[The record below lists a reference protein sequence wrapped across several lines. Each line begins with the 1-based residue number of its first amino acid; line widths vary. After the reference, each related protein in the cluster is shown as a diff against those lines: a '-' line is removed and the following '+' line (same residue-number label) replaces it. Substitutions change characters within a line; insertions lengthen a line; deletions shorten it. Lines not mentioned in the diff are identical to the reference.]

1 MITNPLRFKTMKHYF
16 LWSLGAIALALAGC
30 HPAALDPADSS
41 GRITFRV
48 GRAPIGLMAETK
60 AEAVDDDNLTSD
72 GFMVSCVDGNPG
84 EDGEVWSNVTF
95 TRSGNVW
102 QSDKWW
108 PQDDGAY
115 RFYAV
120 YPSGYTLT
128 HAGDG
133 ASIEASN
140 EHDIVAAYAG
150 DPVFRSVNTLPFS
163 HIFARLKTVTVTA
176 SDGYTISD
184 VTIRITPK
192 VSGTYNLFAGAG
204 HTDGTGWS
212 DTVEADSPVSIAS
225 STFSGGVSTQD
236 NDLYLVPGTYALT
249 ASWTASKG
257 VYTESFENM
266 TVEVD
271 LAAGKTNNIS
281 AYLTGNAEDVG
292 FNTRVTAWGDN
303 AVTAGT
309 FPAGPPPEPL
319 NGLFTV
325 NGEGKQVRFSP
336 GNLQAVVGPFAADLR
351 SHVATQWKMAS
362 HQYDAIGDGNADY
375 AEGSTVDL
383 FAWVGESVST
393 DSYGLLYS
401 SYNNNDT
408 GQVTGES
415 LKTDWGSI
423 PGVISGLG
431 RGWRTMSRDEWDY
444 LLHTRTV
451 TNNQWSGARF
461 ILAQIDGIYNGI
473 ILFPDNYTH
482 PAGTDF
488 APYREYGEY
497 KFNIGY
503 GGYANTTV
511 SLGGWALMEAA
522 GCVFLPAGGTRDASH
537 QTLNVRMDTTLD
549 YWTSTS
555 SGSTIRAYRLNYASG
570 SSLNLEEA
578 NRYYESS
585 VRLVKDAE

>member
-1 MITNPLRFKTMKHYF
+1 MKHFY
-16 LWSLGAIALALAGC
+16 LGSLSAIALALAGC

-48 GRAPIGLMAETK
+48 GRAPVGLMAETK
-60 AEAVDDDNLTSD
+60 AEAVDDENLTND

-84 EDGEVWSNVTF
+84 EDGEVWSNVAF

-128 HAGDG
+128 HAEDG

-140 EHDIVAAYAG
+140 EHDIVAAYVG
-150 DPVFRSVNTLPFS
+150 DPVFRSVNTLPFG

-176 SDGYTISD
+176 SGGYTISG

-236 NDLYLVPGTYALT
+236 NDLYMVPGTYVLT

-257 VYTESFENM
+257 VYTETFENM

-319 NGLFTV
+319 NGFFSV
-325 NGEGKQVRFSP
+325 NGEGKTVRFSP
-336 GNLQAVVGPFAADLR
+336 GNLRAVIGSFASDLR
-351 SHVATQWKMAS
+351 SCVANEWSMAP
-362 HQYDAIGDGNADY
+362 HQYDVIGGSAGNVEY
-375 AEGSTVDL
+375 AVDSTVDL
-383 FAWVGESVST
+383 FAWVGNSST
-393 DSYGLLYS
+393 TESYGLLHS
-401 SYNNNDT
+401 FNNNSDT
-408 GQVTGES
+408 GSTIGES
-415 LKTDWGSI
+415 LKTDWGRI
-423 PGVISGLG
+423 PGVISKLG
-431 RGWRTMSRDEWDY
+431 EGWRTLNKDEWDY
-444 LLHTRTV
+444 LLNTRTV
-451 TNNQWSGARF
+451 TNNKWPGARF

-473 ILFPDNYTH
+473 ILFPDTYFH
-482 PAGTDF
+482 PNGTDF
-488 APYREYGEY
+488 IPYKEYGVF
-497 KFNIGY
+497 KFNQRDGAY
-503 GGYANTTV
+503 SNTTV
-511 SLGGWALMEAA
+511 SLNGWALMEAA
-522 GCVFLPAGGTRDASH
+522 GCVFLPAGGTRDASL
-537 QTLNVRMDTTLD
+537 QSLDASMNTTLD
-549 YWTSTS
+549 YWTS
-555 SGSTIRAYRLNYASG
+555 SGSSVSSRAYRLTFASG
-570 SSLNLEEA
+570 STMNLVEA
-578 NRYYESS
+578 DRYYECS

>member
-1 MITNPLRFKTMKHYF
+1 MKHFFYG
-16 LWSLGAIALALAGC
+16 SLGAIALALAGC

-48 GRAPIGLMAETK
+48 GHAPVGLMAETK
-60 AEAVDDDNLTSD
+60 AEAVDDDNLTND

-84 EDGEVWSNVTF
+84 EDAEVWSNVAF
-95 TRSGNVW
+95 TRNGNVW

-128 HAGDG
+128 PAEDG

-140 EHDIVAAYAG
+140 EHDIVAAYVG
-150 DPVFRSVNTLPFS
+150 DPVFRGVNTLPFG

-176 SDGYTISD
+176 SGGYTISG

-236 NDLYLVPGTYALT
+236 NDLYMVPGTYVLT

-292 FNTRVTAWGDN
+292 FNTRVTSWGDN

-309 FPAGPPPEPL
+309 FPAGPPPDPL
-319 NGLFTV
+319 NGLFSV
-325 NGEGKQVRFSP
+325 NGAGKKVRFSP

-351 SHVATQWKMAS
+351 SHVAAEWKMAS
-362 HQYDAIGDGNADY
+362 HQYDAIGDGTGNADY

-383 FAWVGESVST
+383 FAWVGESIST

-401 SYNNNDT
+401 SYSNFDT
-408 GQVTGES
+408 GQVVGES

-423 PGVISGLG
+423 PGVISSLG
-431 RGWRTMSRDEWDY
+431 RGWRTLSRDEWDY
-444 LLHTRTV
+444 LLNTRTV
-451 TNNQWSGARF
+451 TNSQWSGARF
-461 ILAQIDGIYNGI
+461 ILARIDGIYNGI

-482 PAGTDF
+482 PDGTDF
-488 APYREYGEY
+488 TPYRLYGEPQ
-497 KFNIGY
+497 FNAKS
-503 GGYANTTV
+503 GGYSNTTV
-511 SLGGWALMEAA
+511 SLNGWALMEAA
-522 GCVFLPAGGTRDASH
+522 GCVFLPAGGSRNASSH
-537 QTLNVRMDTTLD
+537 ALEEQMSSKLY

-555 SGSTIRAYRLNYASG
+555 SNTNIRAYRLGYASG
-570 SSLNLEEA
+570 SMMNLEEA